1 MIEPRKRVLAG
12 FIGLA
17 AAAGLCACSSS
28 SSASS
33 SSASSA
39 SPAASSASASASSS
53 GAAVTLPS
61 SFAGK
66 ALVVPQQ
73 IGVAP
78 YGYVDSSN
86 ALVGFDPDMSTQI
99 GVEIGHPVTNVQA
112 SFENGLLGLQSGKY
126 LAVPGADVT
135 PIRLKSYDFAVYLR
149 DSYGFQVLAS
159 SPDIPNSMDGLCGL
173 SIGAVSASSE
183 LPILTAQAAKC
194 KSEGKGTLTVDTFA
208 DQPSVDLALQSKRIQ
223 AETNTTSVEGYEEKQ
238 EPTKLK
244 VTGPHYSYVDEGFA
258 VLKGNGMAQ
267 VLVDALNKM
276 IADGSYATILA
287 KYGASSLAV
296 TKATLVTGSS

>member
-238 EPTKLK
+238 EPAKLK